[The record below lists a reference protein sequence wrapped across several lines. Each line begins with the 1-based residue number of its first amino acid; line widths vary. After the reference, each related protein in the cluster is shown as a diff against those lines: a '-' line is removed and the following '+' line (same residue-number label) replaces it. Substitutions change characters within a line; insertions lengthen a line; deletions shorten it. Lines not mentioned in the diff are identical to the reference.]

1 MNKRCENI
9 YKIARKK
16 AGLTREEAAELLHIS
31 VRSLA
36 DYEAGVTIPKDDIVC
51 EMIEIYDAPWLG
63 YQHLRYSSEVGKRYL
78 PDITLTDLA
87 RAVLRFQKEVR
98 DIDSIDKDMI
108 DIACDGEINDD
119 ELDRWQQVRKEIDE
133 MAGAALAIMFTK

>member
-1 MNKRCENI
+1 MRNECKNI
-9 YKIARKK
+9 YKIARKN
-16 AGLTREEAAELLHIS
+16 AGFTQDEAAERLYIS
-31 VRSLA
+31 TRSIA
-36 DYEAGVTIPKDDIVC
+36 DYESGKTIPPDDVVC
-51 EMIEIYDAPWLG
+51 RMIELYDAPWLG